1 MDRLLSAALFC
12 NLGAAA
18 LSEAWCSLA
27 FGYEIKTDEAD
38 AVALWP
44 QLRTEP
50 IQAIESDIRRSA
62 IAIVLRK
69 DELVNPTYEDT
80 ARRFISFL

>member
-1 MDRLLSAALFC
+1 MDRLLSSALLC
-12 NLGAAA
+12 NLGATA
-18 LSEAWCSLA
+18 LSEAWCLFA

-44 QLRTEP
+44 QTRTEP
-50 IQAIESDIRRSA
+50 IQAIESDIRCSA
-62 IAIVLRK
+62 VAIVLRK